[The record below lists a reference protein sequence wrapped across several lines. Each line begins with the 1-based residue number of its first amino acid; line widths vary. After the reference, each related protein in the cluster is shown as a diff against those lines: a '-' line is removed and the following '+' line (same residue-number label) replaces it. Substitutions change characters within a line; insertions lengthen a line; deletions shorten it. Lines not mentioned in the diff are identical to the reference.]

1 MRKTR
6 KQNRWLALALC
17 LCMLASVFPLSGMT
31 YAAEQGCNHVHD
43 ENCGYVEA
51 VEGQPC
57 TFAHAH
63 DDTCGFAEAV
73 EALPCSVEAAHTSH
87 DETCGGDPDTGE
99 GCAFAHVH
107 DDACGY
113 AEAKES
119 APCSAEAA
127 HIHDENCGYIE
138 AVKGQPCTHVH
149 DETCGGLAQDS
160 GPVPCTKTEGCT
172 LEDGH
177 EGECD
182 ADSSFSLFSN
192 TDAILEV
199 TFDSN
204 LYGGMPGGL
213 DSISNAMNTAVATAL
228 TTGKDKT
235 AITTIRLTGS
245 ATEITGWNWCYLMEL
260 YQGSE
265 WPNLS
270 VLDLSG
276 MTSLDKIEN
285 RTGGSPY
292 SLISNLTEVRF
303 PASLQTIGT
312 SAFYWCKGLTS
323 VSFPTGLETIGN
335 NAFYS
340 CDKLESAPFPASLQT
355 IGAAA
360 FSECS
365 KLNSADLSGCQ
376 NLEGI
381 PSAAF
386 SGCSSLNAVS
396 FPASLKTIGD
406 SAFSG
411 CSNLNALTFLGN
423 KPPDTGTKAFLD
435 VASDGGIVY
444 PAASS
449 GFTDEWKN
457 NTLGADWTLTATGG
471 IAPAFSVH
479 PADQSKNAGETAV
492 FSVTATGAPAPSYQ
506 WQESTNSGATWT
518 DITDGGIYSG
528 AATATLT
535 LIGVRATHN
544 GYQYRCVVSNMVQ
557 AGVQSNAATLTVT
570 GSVIKATVNLAGH
583 DTFKSAVTAANI
595 FDVTAVTSLAV
606 TGQTNGGTWRTTDR
620 EYLKAQFTS
629 LTELDLSGYTG
640 EFSSSA
646 FEGCTQLAKVTMP
659 TGSYAVSEYMFYNC
673 KALKDIDVSGATSF
687 GERAFFGCTS
697 LTDVTMPT
705 GSYAVPE
712 FMFQNCTALKDID
725 VSGATSFGE
734 RAFSGCA
741 SLTDVTMPTGSYAVS
756 EYVFQNCT
764 ALKDIDVSGATSF
777 GNNAFDGC
785 TSLTDV
791 TMPTGGYAVSEY
803 VFQNCTALKDIDV
816 SGATSF
822 GNNAFNSCTSL
833 TDVKL
838 PGSYAVSDS
847 MFYYC
852 TALKDIDVSGATS
865 FGNNAFNSCT
875 SLTDV
880 KLPGSYAVS
889 DSMFYYCKALKDID
903 VSGATSFGN
912 SAFTSCVSLTDVK
925 LPGSYTVSESMFW
938 GCTALKDIDVSG
950 ATSFGNN
957 AFDSC
962 TSLTDVKLPSS
973 YAVPKYMFSGCKA
986 LKDIDVSGATSF
998 GNNAFGSCTSLT
1010 DVKLPGSYAVSVS
1023 MFERCTAL
1031 KDIDVSGATSFGWN
1045 AFKGCTQLANVKLPG
1060 SYAMSESMF
1069 QNCTALKDIDVSGA
1083 TSFDSNVFKGCT
1095 SLKTVK
1101 LSGGLSIPQ
1110 SMFLNCAALE
1120 TLAFMSGTAPSSV
1133 GTNAF
1138 LYVPISGTVY
1148 HPTGQNGYD
1157 TAFNGTNVEN
1167 WRFISTDYSA
1177 APSISIP
1184 PTDQSKKA
1192 GETAVFSVTATGDPS
1207 PGYQWQV
1214 SADSGATWT
1223 DITDGGIYSGAT
1235 TRELTLAGVQT
1246 SHNGYQYRCVVS
1258 NILLLAGVESG
1269 AATLTVTG
1277 GSTGGGDPTPSTY
1290 SLTVRAGTGGKITQG
1305 ASGNYEARKTISI
1318 EAKADAGYKF
1328 TGWTSSNGGGFAN
1341 SGSISTTFIMPANAT
1356 TVTATFQKKDPGPSG
1371 PDYTWQTLIDH
1382 PSGVRVSGLFT
1393 DDAKL
1398 EVKEMLLHLQGD
1410 CPVCDNIRE
1419 RQENGELIVLFD
1431 IALKSGKYKGDLDV
1445 EIPVGGQYNGQ
1456 SIVIIHCKD
1465 KVLDSRTVT
1474 VENGMAKGA
1483 FSSLSPYAA
1492 AKVSGKTVITGL
1504 PESYTLLAGQSVS
1517 WTPSPAGGAWSYDTD
1532 LLEMTRQGDTYTFK
1546 ALKEGKA
1553 TATYT
1558 VDGVPFT
1565 VTIAVNSSI
1574 IPQTGDVS
1582 NPWPWTLL
1590 ATAALLGCAALV
1602 LVRRGGY
1609 KKRHG

>member
-741 SLTDVTMPTGSYAVS
+741 SLTDVTMPTG
-756 EYVFQNCT
+756 
-764 ALKDIDVSGATSF
+764 
-777 GNNAFDGC
+777 
-785 TSLTDV
+785 
-791 TMPTGGYAVSEY
+791 GYAVSEY

-822 GNNAFNSCTSL
+822 GNNAFN
-833 TDVKL
+833 
-838 PGSYAVSDS
+838 
-847 MFYYC
+847 
-852 TALKDIDVSGATS
+852 
-865 FGNNAFNSCT
+865 
-875 SLTDV
+875 
-880 KLPGSYAVS
+880 
-889 DSMFYYCKALKDID
+889 
-903 VSGATSFGN
+903 
-912 SAFTSCVSLTDVK
+912 
-925 LPGSYTVSESMFW
+925 
-938 GCTALKDIDVSG
+938 
-950 ATSFGNN
+950 
-957 AFDSC
+957 
-962 TSLTDVKLPSS
+962 
-973 YAVPKYMFSGCKA
+973 
-986 LKDIDVSGATSF
+986 
-998 GNNAFGSCTSLT
+998 SCTSLT